1 MDPEEETFIR
11 RMFNSYDLDDNG
23 YLDKMEFYKVVKRLV
38 ESLAEG
44 QTDEEINQITN
55 DAVEKFDLNKN
66 GKIEYNEFRDLVIF
80 LIEEKGL
87 SINN

>member
-23 YLDKMEFYKVVKRLV
+23 YLDKTEFYKDVKRLV

-44 QTDEEINQITN
+44 QTEEEINQITN

-66 GKIEYNEFRDLVIF
+66 GKIEYNEFRELVIF

>member
-66 GKIEYNEFRDLVIF
+66 GKIEYNEFRELVIF

>member
-38 ESLAEG
+38 ESLTGG

-55 DAVEKFDLNKN
+55 DAVEEFDLNHN
-66 GKIEYNEFRDLVIF
+66 EKIEFNEFRELVIF

-87 SINN
+87 SINI

>member
-44 QTDEEINQITN
+44 QTEEEINQITN

-66 GKIEYNEFRDLVIF
+66 GKIEYNEFRELVIF

>member
-1 MDPEEETFIR
+1 MDLEEETFIR

>member
-87 SINN
+87 SKNN

>member
-23 YLDKMEFYKVVKRLV
+23 YLDKTEFYKVVKRLV

>member
-1 MDPEEETFIR
+1 MDPEEETFIN

>member
-38 ESLAEG
+38 ESLTGG

>member
-1 MDPEEETFIR
+1 MDPEEETFIN

-23 YLDKMEFYKVVKRLV
+23 YLDKTEFYKVVKRLV

>member
-44 QTDEEINQITN
+44 QTEEEINQITN